1 MNSIFHQF
9 ASFYRFISG
18 YSDHPFGALKTAAV
32 AQLQGARCDEMA
44 HAISS
49 LVQRRRWVS
58 DAVFRF
64 MTRTFL
70 AWLLVFISS
79 VTGLAAAERINHDGR
94 LLGPQVVVSSPLL
107 FNTAAADAVV
117 SSLQIMPR
125 DSAWNEDISG
135 RPVAANSTAMIQN
148 IRLDVVNANRQR
160 VVVFKEMNYVLVPN
174 LQPLT
179 TINFTGYPS
188 ESDDLTGSSPRHLGA
203 WPIPS
208 MMPVESWPSE
218 QPAGLSNADW
228 QMDIN
233 GSGGDR
239 HAIIVMPGTGFLW
252 ETWQAIRTTNTPA
265 WEASNGAK
273 FPLTTNAP
281 RPAGWTS
288 GDAAGLPM
296 FPALVRF
303 DEVQR
308 GTIEHA
314 MRIVVK
320 RSRQAYVYPASHF
333 AGSTTDVNVPAMGQR
348 LRLKSLFVVP
358 PSWSSAEQAIARALK
373 KYGALVADNGNF
385 FSISICPDDR
395 WPATA
400 FDHLSTNAGA
410 DFCDITNFE
419 VVDATGASEGP
430 RSAGAPTADAGI
442 DRTILASTTLTGA
455 ATGTGIT
462 STWSL
467 YATPTPPGTA
477 TFNDAQSLTSSV
489 TFSNQGTY
497 TVVLKVS
504 DGVHTPA
511 YDAAVFTITNGSEA
525 PGTTTSSGGS
535 SGSGADSGGGGCG
548 VGSTLACLVAAGTAL
563 GWIAFRFRI
572 PASKPHVS

>member
-1 MNSIFHQF
+1 M
-9 ASFYRFISG
+9 
-18 YSDHPFGALKTAAV
+18 K
-32 AQLQGARCDEMA
+32 
-44 HAISS
+44 
-49 LVQRRRWVS
+49 
-58 DAVFRF
+58 
-64 MTRTFL
+64 RTCS

-79 VTGLAAAERINHDGR
+79 VTGLAAAERINHEGR

-148 IRLDVVNANRQR
+148 IRQDVANANRQR

-188 ESDDLTGSSPRHLGA
+188 ESDDLTGSSPQHLGA

-218 QPAGLSNADW
+218 QPVGLSNADW
-228 QMDIN
+228 QMDIH

-252 ETWQAIRTTNTPA
+252 ETWQAIRTTNSPA

-273 FPLTTNAP
+273 FPLTTNVP
-281 RPAGWTS
+281 RPPGWTS

-333 AGSTTDVNVPAMGQR
+333 AGSTTDVNIPAMGQR
-348 LRLKSLFVVP
+348 LRLKSSFVVP
-358 PSWSSAEQAIARALK
+358 SSWSTAEQVIARALK

-419 VVDATGASEGP
+419 VVDATGATDGP
-430 RSAGAPTADAGI
+430 RSDGATTADAGI

-477 TFNDAQSLTSSV
+477 TFSDAQSLTTEV
-489 TFSNQGTY
+489 TFSNPGTY

-511 YDAAVFTITNGSEA
+511 YDAAVITVSNGSGA
-525 PGTTTSSGGS
+525 PATTTTGG
-535 SGSGADSGGGGCG
+535 SGSGSGSGTDSGGGGCG
-548 VGSTLACLVAAGTAL
+548 VGSTLACLLAACTAL
-563 GWIAFRFRI
+563 GWIAFRSRN
-572 PASKPHVS
+572 PATKIHGS